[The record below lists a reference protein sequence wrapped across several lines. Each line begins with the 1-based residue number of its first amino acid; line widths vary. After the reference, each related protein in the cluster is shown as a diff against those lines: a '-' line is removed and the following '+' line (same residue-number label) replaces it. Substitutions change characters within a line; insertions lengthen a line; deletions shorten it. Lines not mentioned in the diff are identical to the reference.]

1 MFREPGH
8 SASSMTSFA
17 AGLPNLPSCRS
28 IELPIPPGRK
38 CWPSQGR
45 DAFTCE
51 AAASSMTFL
60 PPGCR
65 AVVSAGPPML
75 AKSGCGCFRELG
87 HRILHDFLAAVLPN
101 LPSCRSIELPIPPGR
116 KCWPSQGADVSRAG
130 PQRIFHDF
138 LCRRAA
144 QPAELSIY
152 RAANS
157 AGPQMLAKSG
167 RGCFES
173 RATAHL
179 P

>member
-101 LPSCRSIELPIPPGR
+101 LPSCRSIELPIPPGHSASSMTSLPPG
-116 KCWPSQGADVSRAG
+116 WPPCRAVDLSSCRASIMQGS
-130 PQRIFHDF
+130 
-138 LCRRAA
+138 
-144 QPAELSIY
+144 
-152 RAANS
+152 
-157 AGPQMLAKSG
+157 
-167 RGCFES
+167 
-173 RATAHL
+173 
-179 P
+179 

>member
-101 LPSCRSIELPIPPGR
+101 LPSCRSIELPIP
-116 KCWPSQGADVSRAG
+116 
-130 PQRIFHDF
+130 
-138 LCRRAA
+138 
-144 QPAELSIY
+144 
-152 RAANS
+152 RAANVGQIRARMFREPGHS
-157 AGPQMLAKSG
+157 ASSMTSFAAGLATLPSCRAVELPSINYAGQLMLAYKPHKMIQ
-167 RGCFES
+167 
-173 RATAHL
+173 TT
-179 P
+179 